1 MMLRPL
7 DDMRGFIRNTAY
19 LLMAAL
25 LGLLIHLSYI
35 QIYSADSLAE
45 NALNRRNM
53 AAAQKIKPG
62 RILDRNGEVLADSR
76 QTKEGFSRNYPYGA
90 ITAPVLGYSSL
101 QRGSAG
107 LESVWSQEL
116 LGLNNPLSRL
126 GPIGTLWQTGA
137 GNNVVLNL
145 DARLQEAAY
154 EALGSRK
161 GAVVA
166 MNPKTGA
173 VLALVSRPSFSPAAL
188 DDDWASI
195 STNPDSP
202 LLNRATQGLYPP
214 GSIIKVLVAETALR
228 EKKATPERLFECDG
242 DLFVPPDYHL
252 TEDKKRAHG
261 KLTLSEALT
270 VSCNVTF
277 GSLALE
283 LGGKTMQDAFQRYGF
298 TKELDAG
305 VSTADSHLPDF
316 PTLGRGDLAQS
327 GIGQGAM
334 LVTPLRMAML
344 AGVFAND
351 GMMMLPR
358 LVDRIESPDGQI
370 LRRFGPDVWLRPV
383 ESEQARLIRNMMVQV
398 VAEGTGSAARFGGI
412 KVAGKTGTAENSQ
425 GQPHAWFIGF
435 APADN
440 PQIAIA
446 VIVEN
451 GGGGG
456 SVAAPIARRIMS
468 MAIQ

>member
-7 DDMRGFIRNTAY
+7 DDMRGFIRKTAY
-19 LLMAAL
+19 VLLAAMVSL
-25 LGLLIHLSYI
+25 LAYLTYI
-35 QIYSADSLAE
+35 QLYSAKDLAE
-45 NALNRRNM
+45 NSLNRRNM

-62 RILDRNGEVLADSR
+62 LIFDRNGEVLADSR
-76 QTKEGFSRNYPYGA
+76 KTKDGFQRQYPYGA
-90 ITAPVLGYSSL
+90 IMAPVIGYSSL
-101 QRGSAG
+101 QRGSTG
-107 LESVWSQEL
+107 LESAWAQQL
-116 LGLNNPLSRL
+116 LGLDNPLSQL
-126 GPIGTLWQTGA
+126 GPVGTLWQTGA
-137 GNNVVLNL
+137 GNNLVLNI
-145 DARLQEAAY
+145 DAALQQAAY

-166 MNPKTGA
+166 FNPKTGA
-173 VLALVSRPSFSPAAL
+173 ILALVSRPSFSPASL
-188 DDDWASI
+188 DDNWTAVSNDP
-195 STNPDSP
+195 NSP

-214 GSIIKVLVAETALR
+214 GSIIKVLVAEAALR
-228 EKKATPERLFECDG
+228 EKKADLNTLFECSG
-242 DLFVPPDYHL
+242 DLFIPPDYHL

-261 KLTLSEALT
+261 KINLAEALT

-277 GSLALE
+277 GTLALE
-283 LGGKTMQDAFQRYGF
+283 LGGRTMQETFRRYGF
-298 TKELDAG
+298 EKELGAG
-305 VSTADSHLPDF
+305 FSTERSHLPDF
-316 PTLGRGDLAQS
+316 TALGRGDLAQT
-327 GIGQGAM
+327 GIGQGEL

-351 GMMMLPR
+351 GVMMLPR
-358 LVDRIESPDGQI
+358 LVNRIETADGQI
-370 LRRFGPDVWLRPV
+370 LRSFAPEIWLKPV
-383 ESEQARLIRNMMVQV
+383 ESEQARQIRKMMVQV
-398 VAEGTGSAARFGGI
+398 VEEGTGASARFGGV
-412 KVAGKTGTAENSQ
+412 KVAGKTGTAENAQ